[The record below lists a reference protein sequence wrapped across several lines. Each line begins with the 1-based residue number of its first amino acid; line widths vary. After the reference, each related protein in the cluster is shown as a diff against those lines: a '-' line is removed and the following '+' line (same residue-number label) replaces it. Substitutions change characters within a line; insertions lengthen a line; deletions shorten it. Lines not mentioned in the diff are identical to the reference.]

1 MASKASPSPSA
12 SRSDPPKDSP
22 VQMTKPQE
30 TSLTIKEIFSVIDSL
45 KKQVVANRCVSIK
58 KRMEENKQKLVG
70 VTNHLYMLSK
80 ERRNSRINI
89 TDSSLDL
96 LTKRQKDAL
105 HMHSGID
112 ASNEDKDNHSSQE
125 DGNASTAVLLGSS
138 IPVKNAVRPI
148 KLLEVKRLPSYTTW
162 IFLDRNQRMT
172 DDQSVVGR
180 RRIYYD
186 QNGGEALICSD
197 SEEEIIEEGQEKRDF
212 IDSEDYI
219 LRMTV
224 KEVGFSDPVM
234 ESLAQCLCRSHSEVK
249 ARYAVLTKEETTV
262 VDSKN
267 EDGDAQTLN
276 SFIDKDLEAALDSFD
291 NLFCRRCLVFD
302 CRLHGC
308 SQDLVF
314 PAEKHHWSR
323 PDEENEPC
331 GPHCYK
337 LVLKSERIDTAN
349 SSEYGNIG
357 ENDVRPSDGMGA
369 QISSRKKSS
378 AQSARRKVKSSH
390 SESASSNAKNVSGS
404 SDSEIGPQKD
414 ATSSSKAKLAGKSGA
429 CHRNNKRVADHLLSC
444 LRKRKKKTVVSDS
457 DSIVSGSLLAGD
469 MKLRSTSRKENE
481 DTSSS
486 HKNVKSRTVGRSR
499 RKECIILDSNNLL
512 QAEVHDGP
520 PSDMITDLQ
529 ATISDDT
536 LRKEEYVDGSVCEK
550 ELADNR
556 SWKAFEKSLFEKGV
570 EIFGR
575 NSCLIARNLLNGLKT
590 CWEVFQYMTCSENR
604 LACQAGDVANSLGE
618 GYSKFDFNGA
628 MGNNQV
634 RRRSRFLRRRGRV
647 RRLKYSWKSTAYH
660 SIRKWITE
668 RKDQPCRQYNP
679 CSCQTACGKQC
690 ACLLNGTCCEKYYV
704 LRVARTD
711 LGAAIVLKVNVEVVN
726 VHALLQTGN
735 VIQMFVGML
744 GQVLLGRS
752 NVSGWGAFLKFVLD
766 ANRKGDKLKFA
777 NHSPDPNCY
786 AKVIMVA
793 GDHRVGIF
801 AKERISAGEELF
813 YDYRYEPDRA
823 PAWARKPEASSGWR
837 KERQKMHQ
845 FSLTKY
851 RCWHNHHSVGEAI
864 VIDGLPFNKYTW
876 LVTHNSFSI
885 VDAPPLPGVQR
896 LTFYNQEDTVTNQL
910 RNGVRGL
917 MLDMYDFED
926 DIWLCH
932 SFRGQCFNFTA
943 FGPAI
948 NTLREVEA
956 FLSENPTEIVTI
968 IIEDY
973 VHTPKGL
980 TKLFTNA
987 GLDKYWFPVSNM
999 PKKGEDWPTVTQM
1012 VQDNHRLLV
1021 FTSIA
1026 SKEAEE
1032 GIAYQWKY
1040 MLENESGDP
1049 GVKPVESEACKE
1061 HSTPLAQMVGTCY
1074 KAAGNMMPN
1083 FLAVNFY
1090 MRSDGGGVFD
1100 VLDRMNGQTLC
1111 GCSTVTACQAGAPFG
1126 SCKNVAVPSTSPVT
1140 TTSGSF
1146 SGSVQFSRSASTVHS
1161 PIFFVFYLCSLPL
1174 IALIFRMQ

>member
-1 MASKASPSPSA
+1 
-12 SRSDPPKDSP
+12 
-22 VQMTKPQE
+22 
-30 TSLTIKEIFSVIDSL
+30 
-45 KKQVVANRCVSIK
+45 
-58 KRMEENKQKLVG
+58 MEENKQKLVG
-70 VTNHLYMLSK
+70 VTNHLYTLSK
-80 ERRNSRINI
+80 ERRNSWINI

-112 ASNEDKDNHSSQE
+112 ASNGDKDNHSSQE

-148 KLLEVKRLPSYTTW
+148 KLLEVKRLPSYATW

-197 SEEEIIEEGQEKRDF
+197 SEEEITEEGQEKRDF

-219 LRMTV
+219 LCMTV
-224 KEVGFSDPVM
+224 KEVGLSDPVM

-267 EDGDAQTLN
+267 GDGDAQTLN

-337 LVLKSERIDTAN
+337 SVLKSERIDTAN

-357 ENDVRPSDGMGA
+357 ENAVRPSDGMGA

-404 SDSEIGPQKD
+404 SDSEIGPRKD

-469 MKLRSTSRKENE
+469 MKLTSTSRKENE
-481 DTSSS
+481 DASSS

-520 PSDMITDLQ
+520 PSEMITDLQ

-536 LRKEEYVDGSVCEK
+536 LRKEECVDGSVCEK

-590 CWEVFQYMTCSENR
+590 CWEVFQFMTCSENQ

-690 ACLLNGTCCEKYYV
+690 ACLLNGTCCEKYCGCPKSCKNRFRGCHCAKSQCRSRQCPCFAADRECDPDV
-704 LRVARTD
+704 CRNCWVSCGDGT
-711 LGAAIVLKVNVEVVN
+711 LGVPNQIGDNYECRNMKLLLK
-726 VHALLQTGN
+726 Q
-735 VIQMFVGML
+735 Q
-744 GQVLLGRS
+744 QRVLLGRS
-752 NVSGWGAFLKFVLD
+752 DVSGWGAFLKNSVGKHEYLGEYTGELISHREADKRGKIYDRENSSFLFNLNDQFVLD
-766 ANRKGDKLKFA
+766 AYRKGDKFKFA

-837 KERQKMHQ
+837 KE
-845 FSLTKY
+845 
-851 RCWHNHHSVGEAI
+851 
-864 VIDGLPFNKYTW
+864 DGA
-876 LVTHNSFSI
+876 H
-885 VDAPPLPGVQR
+885 
-896 LTFYNQEDTVTNQL
+896 
-910 RNGVRGL
+910 
-917 MLDMYDFED
+917 
-926 DIWLCH
+926 
-932 SFRGQCFNFTA
+932 
-943 FGPAI
+943 
-948 NTLREVEA
+948 
-956 FLSENPTEIVTI
+956 
-968 IIEDY
+968 
-973 VHTPKGL
+973 
-980 TKLFTNA
+980 
-987 GLDKYWFPVSNM
+987 
-999 PKKGEDWPTVTQM
+999 
-1012 VQDNHRLLV
+1012 
-1021 FTSIA
+1021 
-1026 SKEAEE
+1026 
-1032 GIAYQWKY
+1032 
-1040 MLENESGDP
+1040 
-1049 GVKPVESEACKE
+1049 
-1061 HSTPLAQMVGTCY
+1061 
-1074 KAAGNMMPN
+1074 
-1083 FLAVNFY
+1083 
-1090 MRSDGGGVFD
+1090 
-1100 VLDRMNGQTLC
+1100 
-1111 GCSTVTACQAGAPFG
+1111 
-1126 SCKNVAVPSTSPVT
+1126 
-1140 TTSGSF
+1140 TSGRAKK
-1146 SGSVQFSRSASTVHS
+1146 VA
-1161 PIFFVFYLCSLPL
+1161 
-1174 IALIFRMQ
+1174 